1 MSQFGHFTRRTID
14 TPTGAAVNLHRL
26 GPEQPRGVMLVFHG
40 LAEHSARYEAVGRV
54 FAQAGLAVFAHDHR
68 GHGSTVAQD
77 APLRRFARKDGVKK
91 VLADCKAVLDLA
103 SNAYPGRPV
112 FVLGHSMGGLI
123 ALNFAERHGAAL
135 SGLAVWNCDFRS
147 GLTLKAGRLA
157 LAVEKALK
165 GSDVASELFRRAM
178 FEAWGRA
185 IKDRR
190 TPFDW
195 LSHDAQAVEAYRS
208 DPLCGFTPTISMMED
223 IIELIREGGSQ
234 EAMLR
239 LPKNLPVHLLGGT
252 ADPVTEGG
260 KALIWLDERLRG
272 AGLSDVTLQIVEGA
286 RHETLNE
293 IDAYREPALQ
303 SLMAWLDR
311 CLAAPQRAAG

>member
-1 MSQFGHFTRRTID
+1 MSQHGHFTRRTID
-14 TPTGAAVNLHRL
+14 TPTGAAVNLHRV
-26 GPEQPRGVMLVFHG
+26 GPERPRGVILLFHG
-40 LAEHSARYEAVGRV
+40 LAEHSARYQAVARV
-54 FAQAGLAVFAHDHR
+54 LAEAGLAVYAHDHR

-103 SNAYPGRPV
+103 AQTHPGLPI

-123 ALNFAERHGAAL
+123 ALNFAERHGRAL
-135 SGLAVWNCDFRS
+135 TGLAVWNCDFRA
-147 GLTLKAGRLA
+147 GMTLKAGRVA
-157 LAVEKALK
+157 LAAEKALK

-178 FEAWGRA
+178 FDAWGRA

-195 LSHDAQAVEAYRS
+195 LSHDPQAVEAYRG
-208 DPLCGFTPTISMMED
+208 DPLCGFTPTISMMEN
-223 IIELIREGGSQ
+223 IIEMIVEGGSQ
-234 EAMLR
+234 EAMSR
-239 LPKNLPVHLLGGT
+239 LPKDLPVHLLGGT

-260 KALIWLDERLRG
+260 KALQWLDQRLRG
-272 AGLSDVTLQIVEGA
+272 ADLSDVTLRIVEGA

-293 IDAYREPALQ
+293 IDAYREPALE
-303 SLMAWLDR
+303 SLTAWLDR
-311 CLAAPQRAAG
+311 CLVAPRRAAG

>member
-1 MSQFGHFTRRTID
+1 MSQHGHFTRRTID
-14 TPTGAAVNLHRL
+14 TPTGAAVNLHRV
-26 GPEQPRGVMLVFHG
+26 GPERPRGVILLFHG
-40 LAEHSARYEAVGRV
+40 LAEHSARYEAVARV
-54 FAQAGLAVFAHDHR
+54 LAEAGLAVYAHDHR

-91 VLADCKAVLDLA
+91 VIADCKAVLDLA
-103 SNAYPGRPV
+103 VQTHPGLPIFV
-112 FVLGHSMGGLI
+112 FGHSMGGLI
-123 ALNFAERHGAAL
+123 ALNFAERHGRAL
-135 SGLAVWNCDFRS
+135 TGLAVWNCDFRA
-147 GLTLKAGRLA
+147 GMTLKAGRVA

-195 LSHDAQAVEAYRS
+195 LSHDPQAVEAYRG
-208 DPLCGFTPTISMMED
+208 DPLCGFTPTISMMEN
-223 IIELIREGGSQ
+223 IIEMIVEGGSQ
-234 EAMLR
+234 EAMSR
-239 LPKNLPVHLLGGT
+239 LPKDLPIHLLGGT

-260 KALIWLDERLRG
+260 KALIWLDGRLRD
-272 AGLSDVTLQIVEGA
+272 AGLSDVTLRIVEGA

-293 IDAYREPALQ
+293 IDAYREPALE
-303 SLMAWLDR
+303 SLTAWLDR
-311 CLAAPQRAAG
+311 CLVAPRRAAG